1 MDHFTYSSQGRL
13 HAEHLDVA
21 DLAERFSTPLYIYS
35 AAALR
40 ENAAALQHAFAPLRP
55 SLHFAVKSCHN
66 THILRLLVAEGLGMD
81 VVSAGEL
88 ERARLAG
95 CPMDRVSF
103 AGVGKT
109 VPEIEAGL
117 RLGVAQFNVES
128 TEELERLVHVAE
140 RLGVVAPFCLRIN
153 PNVDARTHKYTT
165 TGKHENKFGIE
176 PDAAINLL
184 TRFTG
189 VRALRFLGF
198 HVHLGSPIDTP
209 EPYAEML
216 TVLLALVARAE
227 SLGHT
232 IRVLNI
238 GGGFGTDY
246 VTGQSPTAADFAS
259 VLVPRLLPLVQRAAP
274 VKIILEPGRFIAANA
289 GVLLTTVQYV
299 KPGRERT
306 FAICDA
312 GMHTLIRPALHQAF
326 HFIWPAAVPPALMP
340 KTRAEHPDLPGLR
353 RYDVVGPLCE
363 SGDFLAQDRD
373 LPPIKAGDML
383 AVFTTGA
390 YGMTMTSSY
399 NDQPRPAEVL
409 VEGSQARLIR
419 RRESASDLLMH
430 EQGLHPPDSRTPHP
444 D

>member
-13 HAEHLDVA
+13 HAETIDVT
-21 DLAERFSTPLYIYS
+21 DLAERFGTPLYIYS

-40 ENAAALQHAFAPLRP
+40 ENAAAFKHAFAPLRP
-55 SLHFAVKSCHN
+55 SFHFAVKSCHN
-66 THILRLLVAEGLGMD
+66 TQILRLLVAESLGMD

-109 VPEIEAGL
+109 VPDLEAAL
-117 RLGVAQFNVES
+117 SFGVAQLNVES

-165 TGKHENKFGIE
+165 TGKHENKFGLDA
-176 PDAAINLL
+176 DAAINLL
-184 TRFTG
+184 SRFTG
-189 VRALRFLGF
+189 VRALQFLGF
-198 HVHLGSPIDTP
+198 HVHLGSPINTP

-216 TVLLALVARAE
+216 TVLLAIVARAE

-232 IRVLNI
+232 ISVLNI
-238 GGGFGTDY
+238 GGGFGVDY
-246 VTGQSPTAADFAS
+246 VTGRAATAEQFAATI
-259 VLVPRLLPLVQRAAP
+259 VPRLLPLVERAHP
-274 VKIILEPGRFIAANA
+274 VQIILEPGRSIAATA
-289 GVLLTTVQYV
+289 GLLLTTVQYI

-312 GMHTLIRPALHQAF
+312 GMHTLIRPALYQAF
-326 HFIWPAAVPPALMP
+326 HFIWPAVVPPALIP
-340 KTRAEHPDLPGLR
+340 KGRSEHPDLPDLR

-373 LPPIKAGDML
+373 LPNITPGDTL
-383 AVFTTGA
+383 AVFTAGA

-399 NDQPRPAEVL
+399 NDQPRPAEIL
-409 VEGSQARLIR
+409 VDAGTASLIR
-419 RRESASDLLMH
+419 RRETIRDLLAF
-430 EQGLHPPDSRTPHP
+430 EDGL
-444 D
+444 